1 MHDLKTA
8 KQKAWIAEQAEKAR
22 AAGRTASEPAPKKAA
37 PVPAPAAAPVRL
49 PAWPDSVR
57 GVPNGILR
65 SALFGLVKRGVR
77 AHIARQ
83 TLAVVNGAEI
93 IYTGER
99 LDQGD
104 LDVWSQCL
112 HIARTHDLGL
122 RVQVGTREFLRAID
136 RSGGGHDIEWLKRSL
151 ARLMECT
158 VWIKDGKRVY
168 SGHLLDFAGWDDE
181 TEHFAVEISRSA
193 ASLYGTDG
201 WTAVELTQRQALKGD
216 LARWL
221 HAFYATHSHPYA
233 YKVETL
239 HSLCGSER
247 GRLSSFR
254 GDLRDACAV
263 VADATGW
270 TLTIDAADLVQV
282 KKTGRRVRDN
292 TRAPAG

>member
-1 MHDLKTA
+1 MHDLKIA
-8 KQKAWIAEQAEKAR
+8 RQKAWIERRRAEGALAP
-22 AAGRTASEPAPKKAA
+22 AEPAPTPKAA

-49 PAWPDSVR
+49 PAWPESVR
-57 GVPNGILR
+57 AVPNGFLR
-65 SALFGLVKRGVR
+65 SALFGAIKRGAR
-77 AHIARQ
+77 AHMSRQ
-83 TLAVVNGAEI
+83 TLAAVNGAEI

-122 RVQVGTREFLRAID
+122 RVQFNAREFLREID

-158 VWIKDGKRVY
+158 VWIKDGKRAY

-201 WTAVELTQRQALKGD
+201 WTAVELTQRQALKEIWLGGCTPSMRPTRIHTHTRSRPCTRYAEASGD
-216 LARWL
+216 GSAASEAICGTRVQSWL
-221 HAFYATHSHPYA
+221 MP
-233 YKVETL
+233 
-239 HSLCGSER
+239 
-247 GRLSSFR
+247 
-254 GDLRDACAV
+254 
-263 VADATGW
+263 
-270 TLTIDAADLVQV
+270 
-282 KKTGRRVRDN
+282 
-292 TRAPAG
+292 PAGR

>member
-1 MHDLKTA
+1 MQDLKTA

-57 GVPNGILR
+57 GVPNGALR

-77 AHIARQ
+77 AHMARQ

-122 RVQVGTREFLRAID
+122 RVQFNAREFLREIG
-136 RSGGGHDIEWLKRSL
+136 RRGGGHDIEWLKRSL

-158 VWIKDGKRVY
+158 VWIRDGRKVY
-168 SGHLLDFAGWDDE
+168 SGHMLEFAGWDEE
-181 TEHFAVEISRSA
+181 TERFALKISADA
-193 ASLYGTDG
+193 ANLYGTDG
-201 WTAVELTQRQALKGD
+201 WTALDLTQRQALKGD

-221 HAFYATHSHPYA
+221 HAFYATHAHPYA

-239 HSLCGSER
+239 HQLCGSEAAR
-247 GRLSSFR
+247 MRDFR
-254 GDLRDACAV
+254 AELRAACAV

-282 KKTGRRVRDN
+282 KKTARRVRDN
-292 TRAPAG
+292 TRASAG